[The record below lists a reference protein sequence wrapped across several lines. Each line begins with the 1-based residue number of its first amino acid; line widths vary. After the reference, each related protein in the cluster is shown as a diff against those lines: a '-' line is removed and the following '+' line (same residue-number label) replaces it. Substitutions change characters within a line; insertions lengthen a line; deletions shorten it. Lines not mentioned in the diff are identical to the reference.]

1 MQMYIP
7 FKALSTH
14 ICNPQIGSFSSEDN
28 LMAYF
33 PFSRFQVLL
42 GLRWVSQFCHQATHV
57 LKADDDTFVHVPRVI
72 RRLRSLRWTGGISG
86 VFFKSSPCSRSGK
99 YAVSRDAY
107 PFDMYPPHV
116 KGNLYILPG
125 HLVPRL
131 VMLAPYLPYN
141 NMEDVHVTGTL
152 ARALG
157 IRHEPFMQR
166 EFSVLPRSP
175 DPCVFMDEMTLG
187 SQQVAPPLAYRIW
200 ASFSDSQLCTA
211 QRVVIV

>member
-1 MQMYIP
+1 MP
-7 FKALSTH
+7 VT
-14 ICNPQIGSFSSEDN
+14 SFP
-28 LMAYF
+28 
-33 PFSRFQVLL
+33 PFSRRQVLL
-42 GLRWVSQFCHQATHV
+42 GLRWVSQRCRQAAHV
-57 LKADDDTFVHVPRVI
+57 LKADDDTFVHVPRVL
-72 RRLRSLRWTGGISG
+72 RRLLSFSWTDGISG
-86 VFFKSSPCSRSGK
+86 VFFQSSPCSRSGK

-157 IRHEPFMQR
+157 VRHEPFAQR
-166 EFSVLPRSP
+166 EFSAVPRSP
-175 DPCVFMDEMTLG
+175 DPCVFMDEVTLG
-187 SQQVAPPLAYRIW
+187 SQQVAPSLAYRIW
-200 ASFSDSQLCTA
+200 ASFSDSQLCVSQPSIT
-211 QRVVIV
+211 V